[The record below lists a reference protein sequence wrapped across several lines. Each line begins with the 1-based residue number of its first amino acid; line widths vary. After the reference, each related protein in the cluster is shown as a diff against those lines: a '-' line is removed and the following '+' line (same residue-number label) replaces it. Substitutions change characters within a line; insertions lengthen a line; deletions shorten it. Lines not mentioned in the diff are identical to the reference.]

1 MKATE
6 EIKKEK
12 MVKPLVQITI
22 NDQNIM
28 AEPGSTIL
36 EAATEAGIKIPTLCV
51 MPEINHYPGSCRM
64 CVVEVKGHPCLVAS
78 CVYPVNEGMIIY
90 THSERVVTAR
100 KAVLELLLSSHP
112 LDCLTCEK
120 NGECDLQDLAYEY
133 GVKESGFGRKERSLP
148 IDESNPFILRDLNK
162 CILCRRCVE
171 ICNEVQQS
179 RAIGFGFRG
188 TKTEVIAGLGNKLGH
203 ETKIAIGS
211 EGNPDYSNCVS
222 CGQCVAVCPVGAL
235 IDKSAQGKG
244 RVWEFQKVFTTCNYC
259 GTGCSFDLNVK
270 DGKVVKVTSNPNSV
284 VNGINLCVKGRFGND
299 YIHKE
304 DRLTTP
310 LIRKN
315 GKLEPASWEEALQ
328 LISDKFQE
336 IKKESGNDSL
346 AVLSSAKCTNEENY
360 LLMKFGRAVLG
371 TNNVDHC
378 ARLCHSATV
387 SGLAQS
393 FGSGAMTNS
402 IKEIANAP
410 LIYLTGSNTTEN
422 HPIIGLEIKKA
433 VTKNGAKLIVADP
446 REIELVKYATLWLR
460 HRPGTDVALLN
471 GLMNVI
477 ITEGLEDKKF
487 IEERTEDYEKM
498 KEVVLKYTPEIV
510 AKITGVPAEDIK
522 KAARMYAEAE
532 SASLIYSMGI
542 TQHSTGT
549 DNVMS
554 TANIAMLTGNLGK
567 ENAGVNPLRG
577 QSNVQG
583 ACDMGALPNV
593 YSGYQSVTD
602 PQIREKFSKAWGVEL
617 SDKVG
622 LTVVEILNAAY
633 EGKIRGIF
641 IMAENPAMSDPDL
654 AHAREALKRTDFL
667 VVSDIFM
674 TETAEMADVI
684 LPGVTFAEKD
694 GTITNTERRVQRFHK
709 AIEPIGDSKPE
720 WQIISELAR
729 KMGYNMSYNNPGEIM
744 EEIASMTPIY
754 GGMFYP
760 RLEKEGLQWPCP
772 NADHPGTKF
781 LHKDKFSRGKGKFFP
796 IEFKE
801 AVELPDEEY
810 PLIFTTGRVLYHFHT
825 GTVTRRS
832 EGLNEVYKEALV
844 EISPQDAKELNISE
858 GEIIEVASR
867 RGKIQAKAKVTEK
880 SDEGV
885 VFMSFH
891 FHEAA
896 ANLLTIAALD
906 PISKIP
912 EFKVCAVN
920 IKKIS

>member
-1 MKATE
+1 MKTT
-6 EIKKEK
+6 EIKDRKTEIP
-12 MVKPLVQITI
+12 MVQVTI
-22 NDQNIM
+22 NDQKVMI
-28 AEPGSTIL
+28 EPGSTIL
-36 EAATEAGIKIPTLCV
+36 DAANKAGIKIPTLCA
-51 MPEINHYPGSCRM
+51 MSEINHYPGSCRM

-78 CVYPVNEGMIIY
+78 CVYPVNEGMVIY
-90 THSERVVTAR
+90 THSDRVVNAR
-100 KAVLELLLSSHP
+100 RAVLELLLTTHP
-112 LDCLTCEK
+112 LDCMTCEK
-120 NGECDLQDLAYEY
+120 NGECDLQDLAYEF
-133 GVKESGFGRKERSLP
+133 GIKESGFGRKERNLP
-148 IDESNPFILRDLNK
+148 IDDSNPFILRDLNK

-171 ICNEVQQS
+171 ICNEIQQS

-188 TKTEVIAGLGNKLGH
+188 TKTEVIAGLGHRLGH
-203 ETKIAIGS
+203 ETKMTIGS
-211 EGNPDYSNCVS
+211 KDNPDYSNCVS

-235 IDKSAQGKG
+235 TDKAAEGKG
-244 RVWEFQKVFTTCNYC
+244 RVWEFQKVHTTCNYC
-259 GTGCSFDLNVK
+259 GCGCGFDLNIK
-270 DGKVVKVTSNPNSV
+270 DGKVVKVTSNSNSV

-304 DRLTTP
+304 DRLKTP

-315 GKLEPASWEEALQ
+315 GKLEPASWDEALT
-328 LISDKFQE
+328 LISNRFQE
-336 IKKESGNDSL
+336 IKKESGSDSL
-346 AVLSSAKCTNEENY
+346 AALSSAKCTNEENF
-360 LLMKFGRAVLG
+360 LLMKFARAVFG

-387 SGLAQS
+387 AGLAQS

-410 LIYLTGSNTTEN
+410 VIYLTGSNTTEN
-422 HPIIGLEIKKA
+422 HPIIALEIKKA

-460 HRPGTDVALLN
+460 HRPGTDVALFN

-477 ITEGLEDKKF
+477 ITEGLEDKEF
-487 IEERTEDYEKM
+487 IKERTEDYEKL

-510 AKITGVPAEDIK
+510 AKITGVPAEDIR
-522 KAARMYAEAE
+522 KAARIYASAE

-554 TANIAMLTGNLGK
+554 TANLAMLTGNVGK

-593 YSGYQSVTD
+593 YSGYQAVTD
-602 PQIREKFSKAWGVEL
+602 PQAREKFSKAWGVDL
-617 SDKVG
+617 PDKVG

-633 EGKIRGIF
+633 DGKIRGIF
-641 IMAENPAMSDPDL
+641 VMAENPAMSDPDL
-654 AHAREALKRTDFL
+654 AHAREALKRVDFL
-667 VVSDIFM
+667 VVSDIFL
-674 TETAEMADVI
+674 TETAEVADVV

-709 AIEPIGDSKPE
+709 AIEPLGEAKPE
-720 WQIISELAR
+720 WQIICELAQ
-729 KMGYNMSYNNPGEIM
+729 KMGYQMSYNSPAEIM
-744 EEIASMTPIY
+744 EEIASLTPIY
-754 GGMFYP
+754 GGMLYP

-772 NADHPGTKF
+772 NVEHPGTKF

-796 IEFKE
+796 IEFRE

-810 PLIFTTGRVLYHFHT
+810 PLILTTGRVLYHFHT

-832 EGLNEVYKEALV
+832 KGLNEIYKEALV
-844 EISPQDAKELNISE
+844 EISPQDAQELNITD

-867 RGKIQAKAKVTEK
+867 RGKVRAKAKVTEK

-912 EFKVCAVN
+912 EYKVCAVKV
-920 IKKIS
+920 KKIS